1 MAEFQWD
8 TRPSTQDAPLRDLS
22 GAIGPVPVPFDPAGK
37 VFTYLFSS
45 VVQLKQNNFIGL

>member
-22 GAIGPVPVPFDPAGK
+22 GAIGPVPVPLDPAGK
-37 VFTYLFSS
+37 VFTCLFTS
-45 VVQLKQNNFIGL
+45 VVQLK